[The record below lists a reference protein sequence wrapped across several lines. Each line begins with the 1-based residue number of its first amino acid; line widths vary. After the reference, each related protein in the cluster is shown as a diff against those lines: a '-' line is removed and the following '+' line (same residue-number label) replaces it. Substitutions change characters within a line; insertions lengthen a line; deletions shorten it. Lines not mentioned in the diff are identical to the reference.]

1 MAVSDGIAEAAE
13 DLFVHVRWMSGL
25 HRERLGGVE
34 LCLLPG
40 AGPVVAKVGR
50 VRLRSDELDEALDG
64 VPARL
69 RSEGRTMSM
78 WSLGPRT
85 TSSGVG
91 QRLLGLG
98 LVPFASTTAMVA
110 TAAPVG
116 EAVGVEVRPVRSETD
131 ADSAAAII
139 AVTFGMGADD
149 EASRFRS
156 CETRTPDGA
165 PRAPAPSPTPSE
177 ARETFPHAGHWRVRS
192 LGGVRERRGRLTADD
207 RGGLVNQFVVVESLH
222 HEKGE
227 VDAARDVA
235 LENRITHMAAPHG

>member
-25 HRERLGGVE
+25 RRERLGGVE

-40 AGPVVAKVGR
+40 AGPVFAKVGP

-64 VPARL
+64 VRARL
-69 RSEGRTMSM
+69 RSEGRTTSM
-78 WSLGPRT
+78 WSLGPST
-85 TSSGVG
+85 TPSGME

-139 AVTFGMGADD
+139 AGHV
-149 EASRFRS
+149 R
-156 CETRTPDGA
+156 DGC
-165 PRAPAPSPTPSE
+165 
-177 ARETFPHAGHWRVRS
+177 G
-192 LGGVRERRGRLTADD
+192 RRGVAIPIL
-207 RGGLVNQFVVVESLH
+207 
-222 HEKGE
+222 
-227 VDAARDVA
+227 RD
-235 LENRITHMAAPHG
+235 THP